1 MNTRLDNTKHTSL
14 NESIAY
20 VNSPQRELD
29 EAVEYALALEDLL
42 LALCEELDIDPD
54 ALVED
59 LQTPERAKEMRQ
71 KIRTARDNKSWA
83 RHERDE
89 YHHLAGI
96 AGTYSKEGERDHKGS
111 ARNAERRLAT
121 ADRQQKAL
129 SAQDAKEKASKKLYG
144 RGGKVVSAAK
154 PAGAARKR

>member
-1 MNTRLDNTKHTSL
+1 MNTRLDNTKHLSL

-29 EAVEYALALEDLL
+29 EAVEYAAALEDLL
-42 LALCEELDIDPD
+42 LALCEELEIDPD

-71 KIRTARDNKSWA
+71 KIRTARENKREA
-83 RHERDE
+83 RVAQSDYR
-89 YHHLAGI
+89 HLADLGDR
-96 AGTYSKEGERDHKGS
+96 YGS
-111 ARNAERRLAT
+111 VTSDGHRQDARNASRRLAT

>member
-1 MNTRLDNTKHTSL
+1 MNTRLNNDKHLSL

-29 EAVEYALALEDLL
+29 EAREYAAALEDLL
-42 LALCEELDIDPD
+42 LALCEGLDIDPD

-59 LQTPERAKEMRQ
+59 LQTPERAKEMRK

-89 YHHLAGI
+89 NRHLEDLAKPFG
-96 AGTYSKEGERDHKGS
+96 RDASDGHRQD
-111 ARNAERRLAT
+111 ARNAERRRAT
-121 ADRQQKAL
+121 AERQQKTL

-144 RGGKVVSAAK
+144 RGGKVVGAVK